1 MGQVDFFKAY
11 VRTRLDRWGREFALH
26 RDCEYLGHASKN
38 VLQVLIDHRGEMP
51 GRVTGFKP
59 LHLDRDAHEIELVVT
74 ELGKA
79 DRIAAC
85 VLRAMYCGQGRRG
98 VERLEIAREL
108 SRKRLSRTQYYAI
121 HDDAFRFVRER
132 LCVLAELAA

>member
-38 VLQVLIDHRGEMP
+38 ILQVLIEHRGEMP
-51 GRVTGFKP
+51 GRTVGFKP
-59 LHLDRDAHEIELVVT
+59 LSLDRDAHEIELVVS

-108 SRKRLSRTQYYAI
+108 SRHRLSRTQYYAI

-132 LCVLAELAA
+132 LCDLAELAA

>member
-132 LCVLAELAA
+132 LCALAELAA

>member
-11 VRTRLDRWGREFALH
+11 VRARLDRWGREFALH

-38 VLQVLIDHRGEMP
+38 VLQVLIEHKGEMP
-51 GRVTGFKP
+51 GRTVGFKP
-59 LHLDRDAHEIELVVT
+59 LDLDRDAHEIELIVT
-74 ELGKA
+74 ELGKLE
-79 DRIAAC
+79 RVSAC

-108 SRKRLSRTQYYAI
+108 SRLRLSRTQYYSI

-132 LCVLAELAA
+132 LCDLAA